1 MDLVCED
8 IELFK
13 LNGIRS
19 RNVVEKLSTEQWIHT
34 FPQQPDTSV
43 VS

>member
-8 IELFK
+8 NELFK

-19 RNVVEKLSTEQWIHT
+19 RNVVEKLPPEQWKHT

>member
-8 IELFK
+8 NELFK
-13 LNGIRS
+13 LNGIR
-19 RNVVEKLSTEQWIHT
+19 NVVERLPPEQWKHN